1 MKFKKDDKAVM
12 INCGEGEYYAGK
24 VWTCKGDSFKDNN
37 NEEVVF
43 LEGFSGY
50 FHCRFLTKPYKD
62 ESSVSESRDMNNR
75 IKLSI
80 DDVNIVNN
88 DETLIETKNKDCSI
102 VVIEYPDGY
111 DEGDELDIE
120 VHYEFDNYKIPANAL
135 RIGAQLLEIAEHKG
149 LVNP

>member
-1 MKFKKDDKAVM
+1 MKFKKGDRAVM
-12 INCGEGEYYAGK
+12 VNCGEGEHYAGK

-80 DDVNIVNN
+80 DDVSFPDN
-88 DETLIETKNKDCSI
+88 DFLIEANEHCCSI
-102 VVIEYPDGY
+102 GVIECPEGY
-111 DEGDELDIE
+111 NEGEELDLK
-120 VHYEFDNYKIPANAL
+120 VWYEGVDYKIPAGAL
-135 RIGAQLLEIAEHKG
+135 RLGAQLLEIAEFKG